1 MTAFCLLLL
10 VAACKEPFARL
21 PGGVPKPPS
30 SIAQN
35 RRARR
40 QHLQPPGSPPPP
52 PPMPATTLQP
62 AVLAG
67 VVENHAFEQFYFD
80 ESCRALLLE
89 LLEGYERPLLLC
101 CPSMAV
107 AAEEAGKPYLLL
119 DRDER
124 FSFLSAYRPFD
135 LFNPTVLDDAYDVI
149 LCDPPFANL
158 DLDTLRTALDVM
170 APDAQSRA
178 APLYIAYNSRR
189 EDELLK
195 AFGTLERKLPL
206 TYCSVKPK
214 TQQYLYLYG
223 PESVRAMGGRDG
235 LEDDGSDER
244 SRTTKLASA
253 SGKRGRPQTPCH

>member
-1 MTAFCLLLL
+1 MAALITLFTLL
-10 VAACKEPFARL
+10 VAACKGLL

-30 SIAQN
+30 SITQN

-40 QHLQPPGSPPPP
+40 QHLQPPGSSAPP
-52 PPMPATTLQP
+52 PPMPATNLLP

-101 CPSMAV
+101 CPSIAV
-107 AAEEAGKPYLLL
+107 AAEEAGKPYVLL

-124 FSFLSAYRPFD
+124 FSFLSAYRPFVLD
-135 LFNPTVLDDAYDVI
+135 FSQSSSLDDAYDVI

-189 EDELLK
+189 EEELLA

-223 PESVRAMGGRDG
+223 PAENVRPWEGETA
-235 LEDDGSDER
+235 
-244 SRTTKLASA
+244 ANA
-253 SGKRGRPQTPCH
+253 